1 MQHRKARL
9 TIFGRQLLVQRVTE
23 LGWSPTVAAEAL
35 GVSRAT
41 VYKWLRRHRELG
53 PAGLVDRSS
62 RAQVCRHALPA
73 RTVAR
78 ILRARRRWRQG
89 PHRLSP
95 RLGVPRST
103 VYGVLRRHG
112 LSRLH
117 DSERTTG
124 VPIRYVREHPGELLH
139 VDSKKLGRI
148 PSGGGHRF
156 LGRAQAAGSRQKR
169 GDGYDYLHVAVDD
182 CSRLA
187 FVQVRGDESGP
198 TAARFLLDA
207 AAFFAERGVHIQRV
221 MTDRAFAYTLS
232 RPFAA
237 ALDTLGARHL
247 MTRPYRPQTNG
258 KAERFIRTMLEEWAY
273 AHLYPSN
280 ALRLRS
286 LPRWIQ
292 FYNRRRPHT
301 GIGGLT
307 PFAVV
312 NNAGGKNT

>member
-9 TIFGRQLLVQRVTE
+9 TAFGRQLLVERVTA
-23 LGWSPTVAAEAL
+23 LGWSPTVTAEAL

-53 PAGLVDRSS
+53 AAGLLDRSS
-62 RAQVCRHALPA
+62 RPQHCRHALPA
-73 RTVAR
+73 PVVAR

-117 DSERTTG
+117 DHDRPTG
-124 VPIRYVREHPGELLH
+124 IPIRYVREHPGELLH
-139 VDSKKLGRI
+139 IDSKKLGRI
-148 PSGGGHRF
+148 PDGGGHRF
-156 LGRAQAAGSRQKR
+156 LGRAQAGGSRHKR

-187 FVQVRGDESGP
+187 FVQVHSDETGA
-198 TAARFLLDA
+198 TAAQFLLDA
-207 AAFFAERGVHIQRV
+207 ASFFAEQGVPIQRV
-221 MTDRAFAYTLS
+221 MTDRAFAYTLA

-237 ALDTLGARHL
+237 ALASLGARHL
-247 MTRPYRPQTNG
+247 TTRPYRPQTNG

-273 AHLYPSN
+273 AHLYAGNS
-280 ALRLRS
+280 ARLAA
-286 LPRWIQ
+286 LPRWIR

-301 GIGGLT
+301 GIGGLA